1 MNHDEGFRV
10 CDRLVEVRKAA
21 GKTQKEVAA
30 AIGVPERTYQKHE
43 AGEQLPRLP
52 VIVALARLYGVSTDY
67 LLGLKDTP

>member
-1 MNHDEGFRV
+1 MLQGFRV

-52 VIVALARLYGVSTDY
+52 VIVALAQLYGVSADY
-67 LLGLKDTP
+67 LLGLKENP